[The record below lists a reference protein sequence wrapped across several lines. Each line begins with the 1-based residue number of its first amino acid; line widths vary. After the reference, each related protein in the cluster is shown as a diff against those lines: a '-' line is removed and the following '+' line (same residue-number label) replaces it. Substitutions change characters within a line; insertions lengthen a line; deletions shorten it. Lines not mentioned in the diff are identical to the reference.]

1 MIESLLSS
9 IFTDLPSILGSG
21 AICGAIGWFFGG
33 KQANKNTIDNDS
45 HQREKDFFE
54 IVDSRTERE
63 VKKTIKKVTCSSYS
77 KKGAT
82 YTYNKTAYKLKI
94 FEDRYT
100 EYAKQLK
107 VLLKQFMN

>member
-63 VKKTIKKVTCSSYS
+63 VKKTIKKVTKCAKKCSHSANCPVIDMW
-77 KKGAT
+77 GD
-82 YTYNKTAYKLKI
+82 
-94 FEDRYT
+94 E
-100 EYAKQLK
+100 EE
-107 VLLKQFMN
+107 